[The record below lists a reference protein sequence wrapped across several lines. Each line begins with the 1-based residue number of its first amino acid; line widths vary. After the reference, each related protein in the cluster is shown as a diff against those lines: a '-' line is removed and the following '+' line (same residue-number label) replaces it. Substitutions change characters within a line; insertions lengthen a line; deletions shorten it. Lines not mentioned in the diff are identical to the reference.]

1 MLNVIGVQGIMNYK
15 LTEEGSG
22 VVGTEVN
29 ELVNVDLKKDPIME
43 SFRPV
48 DAQVGP
54 DGAIY
59 FLDWCNVII
68 GHLQHHLRD
77 PNRDHVHG
85 RIYRIVPDGKP
96 LLTPVK
102 IAGEPIEKLLDLLKN
117 PMNRVRYWAKVELG
131 GRDTKAVT
139 AAVDKWVAELDA
151 KDPNYQHNLA
161 EALWVY
167 QYHNVVNEELLKKQ
181 LRSPDYHARAAATR
195 VLCYWRDRVK
205 DPLALLKV
213 QATDESPRVRLEAV
227 RACSFFTTPDAA
239 QEVALESLDKPQDS
253 YLKYALDETIKTL
266 ESYGKPP
273 KAKTATKK

>member
-1 MLNVIGVQGIMNYK
+1 MNYK